1 MAEWIDNQDENNGS
15 KFYALHKTAP
25 IGTVLKVRNLMNDK
39 VAYVKVVGKLQDADN
54 NKNTIVKVSGA
65 TAKYLEVIDPKFLV
79 EISYVNKKN

>member
-1 MAEWIDNQDENNGS
+1 
-15 KFYALHKTAP
+15 
-25 IGTVLKVRNLMNDK
+25 MNDK
-39 VAYVKVVGKLQDADN
+39 VAYVKVVGKLQDNDN